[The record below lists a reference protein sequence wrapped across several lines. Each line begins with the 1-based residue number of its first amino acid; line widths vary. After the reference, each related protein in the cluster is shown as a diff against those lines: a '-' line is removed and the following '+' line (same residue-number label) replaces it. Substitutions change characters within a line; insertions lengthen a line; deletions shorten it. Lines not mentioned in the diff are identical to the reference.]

1 MTGIQWHDILL
12 RASQLPAAHTDRAGL
27 MSAIID
33 ILWDALSPHG
43 VSWIGFYLDNP
54 QQPDAL
60 RLTLGPRRNT
70 AACSPIG
77 LHGAC
82 GRCLLS
88 RRILVVDDVRKL
100 GAAYIA
106 CDPRDLSECVV
117 PCLQS
122 DGSAWGVLD
131 VDSHLVGHFTAEYGE
146 NLGKVITAA
155 GLTV

>member
-1 MTGIQWHDILL
+1 MTGIQWHDIRL
-12 RASQLPAAHTDRAGL
+12 RAGQLSAAHADRASL
-27 MSAIID
+27 MNAIID

-54 QQPDAL
+54 HQPDAL

-117 PCLQS
+117 PCLQG
-122 DGSAWGVLD
+122 DGSAWAVLD
-131 VDSHLVGHFTAEYGE
+131 VDSHLLGHFTAEYGD
-146 NLGKVITAA
+146 NLGKVLTAA